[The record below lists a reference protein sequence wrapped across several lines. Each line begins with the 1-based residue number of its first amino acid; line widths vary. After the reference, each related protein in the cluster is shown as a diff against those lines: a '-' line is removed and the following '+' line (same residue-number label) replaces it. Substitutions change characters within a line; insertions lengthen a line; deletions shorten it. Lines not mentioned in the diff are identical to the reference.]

1 MTILLFAIG
10 FLFYMAA
17 KIETIIIDKDNNKFE
32 MCFTSMIC
40 RNQRKSRELKDLFA
54 FNAFKKGHEGI
65 WMSTVEFVIKAEF
78 RKERSI
84 TIL

>member
-1 MTILLFAIG
+1 
-10 FLFYMAA
+10 
-17 KIETIIIDKDNNKFE
+17 
-32 MCFTSMIC
+32 MIC
-40 RNQRKSRELKDLFA
+40 RNQRKTRELKDLFA
-54 FNAFKKGHEGI
+54 FNAFKKGHQGI